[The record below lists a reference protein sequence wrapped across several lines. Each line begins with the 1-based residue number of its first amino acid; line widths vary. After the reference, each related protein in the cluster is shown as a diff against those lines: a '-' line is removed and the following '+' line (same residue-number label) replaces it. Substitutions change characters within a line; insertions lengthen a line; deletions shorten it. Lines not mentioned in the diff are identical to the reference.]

1 MFKEENL
8 LNNYF
13 FRSHK
18 TGYHKSKV
26 HKNIS
31 VRNLQINELFLF
43 AFTLLNNTFIIKNF
57 VQRNV
62 LFIKQTIEIV
72 RSQIFIFPKHDE
84 HYEHKHF

>member
-1 MFKEENL
+1 MLAPCYASAGLTRTQNWVSINKQ
-8 LNNYF
+8 
-13 FRSHK
+13 
-18 TGYHKSKV
+18 
-26 HKNIS
+26 
-31 VRNLQINELFLF
+31 NLQINELFLF